1 MGKARHRGHP
11 KTNNNNQRKVQ
22 NMTLKQ
28 LRPAIGAAAALA
40 ATALT
45 LTTTITAPRVHADSS
60 STDSRIQVGFN
71 LAPVKLNMKGLNPAL
86 VGVGSYI
93 VNAQADCNGCH
104 NSPDLGGEW
113 AVGGNPYFGQ
123 PKMENAAG
131 YLGGGSTFGPF
142 PGKGIGGVGLL
153 TVYSRNLTPDSS
165 GLPEG
170 GHTLQEFMTIL
181 RTGHDFDAA
190 HPACST
196 GMLGAE
202 GCIAS
207 PPPFAADHLQVM
219 PWPVYG
225 NMSDNDITAIY
236 EYLRAIPCISH
247 AGTIGLPSNLYQT
260 CPAP

>member
-1 MGKARHRGHP
+1 
-11 KTNNNNQRKVQ
+11 
-22 NMTLKQ
+22 MTPMKFIK
-28 LRPAIGAAAALA
+28 PVGAFAAVVLLGLA
-40 ATALT
+40 AMS
-45 LTTTITAPRVHADSS
+45 ITSPGVQADSS
-60 STDSRIQVGFN
+60 NTDSRIQIGLN
-71 LAPVKLNMKGLNPAL
+71 IAPVTLNMKGLNPAM

-113 AVGGNPYFGQ
+113 ALGHNPYFGQ
-123 PKMENAAG
+123 PKMVNPAG

-142 PGKGIGGVGLL
+142 PGKGIGGVPGL
-153 TVYSRNLTPDSS
+153 TIYSRNLTPDAS

-196 GMLGAE
+196 GTLGAE

-207 PPPFAADHLQVM
+207 PPFSPDVLQVM
-219 PWPVYG
+219 PWAVQG
-225 NMSDNDITAIY
+225 NMSDNDIAAIY

-247 AGTIGLPSNLYQT
+247 AATTGLPANLYQN
-260 CPAP
+260 CPAH